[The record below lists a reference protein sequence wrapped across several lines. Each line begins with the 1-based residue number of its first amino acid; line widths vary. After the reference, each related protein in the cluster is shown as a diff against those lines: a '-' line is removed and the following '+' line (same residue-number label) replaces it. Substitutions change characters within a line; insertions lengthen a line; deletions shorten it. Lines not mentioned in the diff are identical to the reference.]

1 MVHSQRNLFLFDKP
15 SAIMRKCKGISGNK
29 NERGITSMKNLTE
42 GNIKK
47 QLISFSIP
55 IILGNIFQLTY
66 NAVDSIIVG
75 RFIGKD
81 ALAAVGTA
89 NPIMNIV
96 ILGITGIC
104 IGASVLM
111 SSLFGA
117 GKYEDLKKE
126 LSTTLIF
133 GAFFS
138 VIVAGLGMLCSEGLL
153 RMMKVPRD
161 ILRDSTIYLKIIFL
175 GMPFTYLYNAFAS
188 ALRSVGDSKT
198 PILFLGFASVLNG
211 VLDIIFIAGF
221 GYGIVTSALTTIIA
235 EAISALLCVIYVN
248 RKVLLLQLKRT
259 ELKFDRIL
267 FKETIKHG
275 SVTALQ
281 QSCQPIG
288 KLFIQSAINP
298 LGVDMMAA
306 FNAVNRVDDFAFTP
320 EQSIASA
327 MMTFVAQNRG
337 AGKKER
343 MRKGLSNGLFVEVL
357 YWSIICIV
365 ITLFKTPIM
374 RLFVSGEEKVLI
386 NAGTTYLGYMAFFYL
401 LPAFTNGLQGFFR
414 GMGDMKITLVGTL
427 TQISLRVLF
436 VFILVP
442 KVGLVGVAFASL
454 IGWIGMLL
462 VEIPYSRRYLTEKE
476 G

>member
-1 MVHSQRNLFLFDKP
+1 
-15 SAIMRKCKGISGNK
+15 
-29 NERGITSMKNLTE
+29 MKNLTE

-55 IILGNIFQLTY
+55 IILGNLFQLTY

-89 NPIMNIV
+89 NPIMNIA

-111 SSLFGA
+111 SNLFGA
-117 GKYEDLKKE
+117 GKYGDLKKE
-126 LSTTLIF
+126 LSTTLLF
-133 GAFFS
+133 GAFFT
-138 VIVAGLGMLCSEGLL
+138 IVMSLLGVLGSEGIL
-153 RMMKVPRD
+153 RLMKVPDD
-161 ILRDSTIYLKIIFL
+161 ILEEASTYLKIIFL

-198 PILFLGFASVLNG
+198 PILFLGFASILNG
-211 VLDIIFIAGF
+211 VLDLIFIAGF
-221 GYGIVTSALTTIIA
+221 GFGIITSALTTIIA
-235 EAISALLCVIYVN
+235 EAASALLCIIYIN
-248 RKVLLLQLKRT
+248 RKVSLLRLERN
-259 ELKFDRIL
+259 ELKFDRAL
-267 FKETIKHG
+267 LKETLKHG
-275 SVTALQ
+275 SITALQ

-288 KLFIQSAINP
+288 KLLIQGVINP

-327 MMTFVAQNRG
+327 MMTFVAQNKG
-337 AGKKER
+337 AGKRER
-343 MRKGLSNGLFVEVL
+343 MKKGLSNGLFVEVL
-357 YWSIICIV
+357 YWAMLCIV
-365 ITLFKTPIM
+365 ITLFKTPVM
-374 RLFVSGEEKVLI
+374 KLFVSGEEEVLI
-386 NAGTTYLGYMAFFYL
+386 NAGTTYLEYMAFFYL

-427 TQISLRVLF
+427 TQISLRVVF
-436 VFILVP
+436 VFLLVP
-442 KVGLVGVAFASL
+442 KAGLLGVAFASL
-454 IGWIGMLL
+454 LGWIGMLL
-462 VEIPYSRRYLTEKE
+462 VEIPYSKRYLTDSGMK
-476 G
+476 

>member
-1 MVHSQRNLFLFDKP
+1 
-15 SAIMRKCKGISGNK
+15 
-29 NERGITSMKNLTE
+29 MKNLTE

-75 RFIGKD
+75 KFIGKD

-126 LSTTLIF
+126 LSTTLLF

-138 VIVAGLGMLCSEGLL
+138 VIITLLGVLCSTGIL
-153 RMMKVPRD
+153 RLMKVPDD
-161 ILRDSTIYLKIIFL
+161 ILGDASIYLKIIFL

-198 PILFLGFASVLNG
+198 PILFLSFASVLNG
-211 VLDIIFIAGF
+211 LLDLIFIAGF
-221 GYGIVTSALTTIIA
+221 GFGIATSALTTIIA
-235 EAISALLCVIYVN
+235 EVASAVLCIIYIN
-248 RKVLLLQLKRT
+248 RKVSLLRLEKSD
-259 ELKFDRIL
+259 LKFDRFL
-267 FKETIKHG
+267 LKETLKHG
-275 SVTALQ
+275 SITALQ

-288 KLFIQSAINP
+288 KLLIQGAINP

-357 YWSIICIV
+357 YWGIICIT

-374 RLFVSGEEKVLI
+374 KLFVSGEEEILI

-414 GMGDMKITLVGTL
+414 GMGDMKITLVGTI

-436 VFILVP
+436 VFLLVP
-442 KVGLVGVAFASL
+442 KVGMVGVAFASL
-454 IGWIGMLL
+454 LGWIGMLL
-462 VEIPYSRRYLTEKE
+462 VEIPYSRRYLADRKINR
-476 G
+476 

>member
-1 MVHSQRNLFLFDKP
+1 
-15 SAIMRKCKGISGNK
+15 
-29 NERGITSMKNLTE
+29 MKELTE

-111 SSLFGA
+111 SNLFGA

-126 LSTTLIF
+126 LSTTLLF

-138 VIVAGLGMLCSEGLL
+138 VIITMLGVLCSTGIL
-153 RMMKVPRD
+153 RFMKVPED
-161 ILRDSTIYLKIIFL
+161 IIGEASIYLKIIFL

-198 PILFLGFASVLNG
+198 PILFLSFASILNG
-211 VLDIIFIAGF
+211 LLDLIFIAGF
-221 GYGIVTSALTTIIA
+221 GFGIVTSALTTIIA
-235 EAISALLCVIYVN
+235 EAASALLCIYYVN
-248 RKVLLLQLKRT
+248 RKVSMLRLKRA
-259 ELKFDRIL
+259 ELKLDRRL
-267 FKETIKHG
+267 LKETLKHG
-275 SVTALQ
+275 SITALQ

-288 KLFIQSAINP
+288 KLLIQGAINP
-298 LGVDMMAA
+298 LGVDTMAA

-357 YWSIICIV
+357 YWAMICIV

-374 RLFVSGEEKVLI
+374 KLFVSGEEEALIKV
-386 NAGTTYLGYMAFFYL
+386 GTTYLGYMAFFYL

-414 GMGDMKITLVGTL
+414 GMGDMKITLVGTI

-436 VFILVP
+436 VFLLVP
-442 KVGLVGVAFASL
+442 KVGMVGVAFASL
-454 IGWIGMLL
+454 LGWIGMLL
-462 VEIPYSRRYLTEKE
+462 VEFPYSRRYLVEKE
-476 G
+476 K

>member
-1 MVHSQRNLFLFDKP
+1 
-15 SAIMRKCKGISGNK
+15 
-29 NERGITSMKNLTE
+29 MKDLTE

-81 ALAAVGTA
+81 ALAAVGTV

-111 SSLFGA
+111 SNLFGA

-126 LSTTLIF
+126 LSTTLLF

-138 VIVAGLGMLCSEGLL
+138 VIITMLGVLCSTGIL
-153 RMMKVPRD
+153 RLMKVPED
-161 ILRDSTIYLKIIFL
+161 IIGEASIYLKIIFL

-198 PILFLGFASVLNG
+198 PILFLGFASILNG
-211 VLDIIFIAGF
+211 LLDLIFIAGF
-221 GYGIVTSALTTIIA
+221 GFGIITSALTTIIA
-235 EAISALLCVIYVN
+235 EAASALLCIYYVN
-248 RKVLLLQLKRT
+248 RKVSMLRLKRA
-259 ELKFDRIL
+259 ELKLDRRL
-267 FKETIKHG
+267 LKETLKHG
-275 SVTALQ
+275 SITALQ

-288 KLFIQSAINP
+288 KLLIQGAINP
-298 LGVDMMAA
+298 LGVDTMAA

-343 MRKGLSNGLFVEVL
+343 MRKGLSNGLFVETL
-357 YWSIICIV
+357 YWAMICIV

-374 RLFVSGEEKVLI
+374 KLFVSGEEEVLI
-386 NAGTTYLGYMAFFYL
+386 KAGTTYLGYMAFFYL

-414 GMGDMKITLVGTL
+414 GMGDMKITLVGTI
-427 TQISLRVLF
+427 TQITLRVLF
-436 VFILVP
+436 VFLLVP
-442 KVGLVGVAFASL
+442 KVGMVGVAFASL
-454 IGWIGMLL
+454 LGWIGMLL
-462 VEIPYSRRYLTEKE
+462 VEIPYSRRYLVEKE
-476 G
+476 K